1 MTLRF
6 IAGLSVT
13 RRRQILTAFDH
24 KAVSSILCTR
34 PTHQCLMSAR
44 FSYRTAELVG
54 KSTSAFDVHVDF
66 PKLKRPGPLFVSREF
81 ILIPSFSF
89 NFFDTE
95 NTTFIRCFFY
105 GQQSTFISL
114 NWDLKTI
121 DRFRL
126 TDHIDRKTKTSAWKK
141 IGKIMKANVG
151 KKSTYL

>member
-66 PKLKRPGPLFVSREF
+66 PKLKRPSPLDYSWAVNSHPSLFVQ
-81 ILIPSFSF
+81 
-89 NFFDTE
+89 FF
-95 NTTFIRCFFY
+95 
-105 GQQSTFISL
+105 
-114 NWDLKTI
+114 
-121 DRFRL
+121 
-126 TDHIDRKTKTSAWKK
+126 
-141 IGKIMKANVG
+141 
-151 KKSTYL
+151 